1 VLAPDVAAPPAKVR
15 RRNPG
20 RISYHAALVGDSGYV
35 VLTVSIYTRQL
46 LLLDATAARLGWTC
60 SRVMRAG
67 ISILASIA
75 EAGGDV
81 ADQRPADSIGRISVE
96 RARAGAI
103 GFVVPAY
110 SIRAEDYRLLHRSAA
125 RLGCSISAAARKA
138 IEVVS
143 RSPEAAS

>member
-15 RRNPG
+15 RNPG
-20 RISYHAALVGDSGYV
+20 RISYHAALLGGSGYV

-46 LLLDATAARLGWTC
+46 LLLDATAARRGWTC
-60 SRVMRAG
+60 SRVLRAG

-81 ADQRPADSIGRISVE
+81 ADQRPAGSIGRISVE

-110 SIRAEDYRLLHRSAA
+110 SMGAEVYRALHGAA
-125 RLGCSISAAARKA
+125 EELDCSISAAARKA

-143 RSPEAAS
+143 QSPGGAS